1 MNEMRG
7 IEALGRVY
15 IQGEQSR
22 SFYEVILSSYAM
34 QNVQALNCLNLL
46 WYFLWFSMNKS
57 MLLKSLKK
65 KLKYA

>member
-22 SFYEVILSSYAM
+22 SFYVVILSSYDM

-46 WYFLWFSMNKS
+46 
-57 MLLKSLKK
+57 
-65 KLKYA
+65 